1 MYTKYLMKR
10 VSPIKQMMSL
20 CHLFT
25 NSLFHIDKQNSIKCA
40 QNGYCGNE
48 ERERERV
55 SPMIPTSVLF
65 SQMTQENKYTTLIIF
80 FDLTIGQTFCPN

>member
-1 MYTKYLMKR
+1 MKR

-40 QNGYCGNE
+40 QNGCCGNE
-48 ERERERV
+48 ERERE
-55 SPMIPTSVLF
+55 SLSNDTYFSALF
-65 SQMTQENKYTTLIIF
+65 ANDAREQIYYAYNFL
-80 FDLTIGQTFCPN
+80 